1 MLLCV
6 SQARDPGC
14 SYNAIFAYAAAA
26 IAWVF
31 LHVAL
36 NCLKSQEIYSR
47 DWKFSLLRKRST
59 KWINCFRKHIAGVG
73 FWKLWL
79 VGWLVSWCYSGIR
92 GLHWTMWKC
101 HFWGMEQILEP
112 VWFSGVTRG
121 LVLYYSFILLNQ
133 ILWLCISYWK
143 QSPGFVPWSYFS
155 S

>member
-1 MLLCV
+1 MLYVLLCV

-26 IAWVF
+26 IAQVF

-47 DWKFSLLRKRST
+47 DWKFSLLRKCST

-79 VGWLVSWCYSGIR
+79 VGWFPGAILAFKVFIKQCRSVISEEWNR
-92 GLHWTMWKC
+92 
-101 HFWGMEQILEP
+101 FWNLCD
-112 VWFSGVTRG
+112 F
-121 LVLYYSFILLNQ
+121 LVL
-133 ILWLCISYWK
+133 
-143 QSPGFVPWSYFS
+143 
-155 S
+155 